1 METGCIVNIFPT
13 IIFTKKV

>member
-13 IIFTKKV
+13 IIFTEKV